1 MKKILLILIVL
12 LLAAGGGGGYYYFFI
27 LAAEDEMAEEP
38 PPPPPDFRNID
49 MENLT
54 IPVIRGGAVVNYISL
69 QLSLETIGPDNEE
82 LAISLLPRVRNAF
95 ITDLN
100 GYFETVPVEDRIMIR
115 SIKRRL
121 LVLCDRI
128 LGPGVV
134 SQVLIQGAFK
144 QSG

>member
-27 LAAEDEMAEEP
+27 LAAEGEMAEEP
-38 PPPPPDFRNID
+38 PPPPPDIRFIEMDSLR
-49 MENLT
+49 
-54 IPVIRGGAVVNYISL
+54 IPVIRGGAVVNYIAL
-69 QLSLETIGPDNEE
+69 TVSLETIGPDNEE
-82 LAISLLPRVRNAF
+82 LATSLLPRLRNAF
-95 ITDLN
+95 LTDLN
-100 GYFETVPVEDRIMIR
+100 GYFATVPIEDRIMVR

-121 LVLCDRI
+121 LILCDRV

-134 SQVLIQGAFK
+134 SAVLIQNAFK